1 MPLATIS
8 NALHQAQH
16 RQLRAKRWLRRA
28 LLLGKCLAG
37 LALCTALAWGVYS
50 MRDYVIQ
57 ADYFKLQTIRI
68 SGNKTLSEQ
77 RIRYL
82 LAIPAEHSLLA
93 IDLPRLGTRLSRHP
107 FIQTVALRRRLPD
120 TLEVTIQEQSPALV
134 IRSRGQSL
142 IVDPAGHVLRDF
154 DPERDSDLPELI
166 LSQQHAL
173 SPGMRLDLKEIER
186 ASELLHIYRESPL
199 NGAMHLRSLSVSASG
214 ASVWKVEPYP
224 FQLRFGEG
232 QIVSQLE
239 RLPHVLAY
247 IAQRGIEVQAID
259 LSYRNKIVVIP
270 KADTSGGA

>member
-16 RQLRAKRWLRRA
+16 RQLRARRWLRRT
-28 LLLGKCLAG
+28 LLLGKCLVG
-37 LALCTALAWGVYS
+37 LALCTALAWGVYG
-50 MRDYVIQ
+50 MREYVIQ
-57 ADYFKLQTIRI
+57 ADYFKLRTVRI
-68 SGNKTLSEQ
+68 SGNTTLSEQ

-93 IDLPRLGTRLSRHP
+93 IDLPRLGARLSRHP
-107 FIQTVALRRRLPD
+107 SIQTVALRRRLPD

-134 IRSRGQSL
+134 IRSRGQNL
-142 IVDPAGHVLRDF
+142 IVDTAGHVLRDF
-154 DPERDSDLPELI
+154 DPEQDGALPELI

-199 NGAMHLRSLSVSASG
+199 HGAMHLRSLSVAASG

-232 QIVSQLE
+232 QIVSQLG

-247 IAQRGIEVQAID
+247 IVREGLEVQAID
-259 LSYRNKIVVIP
+259 LSYRNRIIVIP
-270 KADTSGGA
+270 KG